1 TESTN
6 YQTTSLVYARSN
18 DQALRQTEICYTN
31 KMLPHAARKI
41 HQYKTR
47 YYKTKQKRFQWE
59 RINTK
64 NKRINAIEI
73 MSIIMGKNKQ
83 LYKYETSMDR

>member
-1 TESTN
+1 MMLEKFINT
-6 YQTTSLVYARSN
+6 
-18 DQALRQTEICYTN
+18 RQDITIQN
-31 KMLPHAARKI
+31 R
-41 HQYKTR
+41 
-47 YYKTKQKRFQWE
+47 KRFQCE

-73 MSIIMGKNKQ
+73 MSTIMGKNKQ

>member
-1 TESTN
+1 MLLEKFINT
-6 YQTTSLVYARSN
+6 
-18 DQALRQTEICYTN
+18 RQDITIQN
-31 KMLPHAARKI
+31 R
-41 HQYKTR
+41 
-47 YYKTKQKRFQWE
+47 KRFQWE

>member
-1 TESTN
+1 
-6 YQTTSLVYARSN
+6 
-18 DQALRQTEICYTN
+18 
-31 KMLPHAARKI
+31 MLPHAARKI